1 MKVFESRVGEN
12 NQKEFGDLAEITP
25 PKISFSPNLRGL
37 LIKFWKL
44 GPAQFPGFD
53 FLMGRNRGRNFVVS
67 TPAARK
73 CFISLLCEILR
84 YPDLNGTKK
93 WFGRFSRE
101 PKSMMMIKPKMCV
114 NCDFF
119 IAARDFSKIDF
130 SRSEFI
136 APISHLQA
144 IHVPNGKW
152 QDKSAFTKSSDT
164 LRLFVDERNE
174 NNRFILIDYNCP
186 FFVHLSLW
194 SLSCVL

>member
-84 YPDLNGTKK
+84 YPDLNGTKNDLADFHESTK
-93 WFGRFSRE
+93 VWWWWLN
-101 PKSMMMIKPKMCV
+101 PKCVSIAISSSLRVIFRKSIFPAQNSLLPFRIYKQFMSPMGNDKIK
-114 NCDFF
+114 
-119 IAARDFSKIDF
+119 A
-130 SRSEFI
+130 
-136 APISHLQA
+136 HLQ
-144 IHVPNGKW
+144 K
-152 QDKSAFTKSSDT
+152 
-164 LRLFVDERNE
+164 
-174 NNRFILIDYNCP
+174 
-186 FFVHLSLW
+186 
-194 SLSCVL
+194 